1 MKYFTDIMSLKR
13 YCAGLINRYEN
24 GNLKAD
30 VYRNLLSGCNTLL
43 KIFQQIYY
51 EKDLR
56 PLQDRLRELEEYGDE
71 QI

>member
-1 MKYFTDIMSLKR
+1 MKYFNDITSVKR
-13 YCAGLINRYEN
+13 YCASLINRYED
-24 GNLKAD
+24 GKLKAD